1 MKKLFIFMLV
11 TVFAT
16 ATLNAQGRPQMNPQD
31 MAKRQTESIK
41 AKVNLNEDQY
51 KKVFEI
57 NLKTSEELSKV
68 MSEGG
73 RNSDAFSKLNNKK
86 DSLIKTVLT
95 PDQIKLY
102 DEYLKERRE
111 ARQTRGQR

>member
-1 MKKLFIFMLV
+1 MRKAFIFMAIA
-11 TVFAT
+11 VFAT

-31 MAKRQTESIK
+31 MAKRQTEAIK
-41 AKVNLNEDQY
+41 EKVNLNEDQY

-57 NLKTSEELSKV
+57 NLKTSEELGKV
-68 MSEGG
+68 MREGG
-73 RNSDAFSKLNNKK
+73 RNSDAYSKLNNKK

-111 ARQTRGQR
+111 ARQARGNR